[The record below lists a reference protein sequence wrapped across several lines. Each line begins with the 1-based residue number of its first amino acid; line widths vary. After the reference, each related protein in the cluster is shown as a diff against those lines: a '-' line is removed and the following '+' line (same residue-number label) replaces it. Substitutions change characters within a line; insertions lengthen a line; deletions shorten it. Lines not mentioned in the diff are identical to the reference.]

1 VLAVEVI
8 EARGHPN
15 IRATHKTTLEITREP
30 EVSLRGDCIVGVKAD
45 KAAADLNPFFREI
58 LLRQDS
64 LLVAVI
70 EVEDVRDVVLALG
83 SPNLI
88 LTDPKRLI
96 IRKSSFIEPAT
107 LGIKSNKAAGDL
119 DKLLVEK
126 LKSETSLIVIK
137 LYAFTL
143 EYLKQVEA
151 SAWSGVKLD
160 NKP

>member
-1 VLAVEVI
+1 VFAVEVI

-30 EVSLRGDCIVGVKAD
+30 EVTLRGDCIVGVKAD
-45 KAAADLNPFFREI
+45 KAAADLDPIFRETM
-58 LLRQDS
+58 LRQDA

-70 EVEDVRDVVLALG
+70 EVEGVRDVVLALG

-88 LTDPKRLI
+88 LTDPRKLI
-96 IRKSSFIEPAT
+96 IRKSNFVEPAT

-119 DKLLVEK
+119 DRILVEK
-126 LKSETSLIVIK
+126 LKSESSLIVIK
-137 LYAFTL
+137 LYAITL
-143 EYLKQVEA
+143 EYLKRAEA
-151 SAWSGVKLD
+151 SMWSGVKLD